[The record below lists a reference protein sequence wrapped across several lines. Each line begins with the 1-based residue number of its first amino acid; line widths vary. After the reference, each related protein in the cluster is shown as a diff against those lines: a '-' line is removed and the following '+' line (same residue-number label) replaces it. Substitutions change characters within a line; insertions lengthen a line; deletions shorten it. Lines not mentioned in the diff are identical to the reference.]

1 MHGRILRIVRIFI
14 SFEVSRNDMRMLLVE
29 DEKNVAAFIRKGLEE
44 EFYAVDVAED
54 GAEGFLMA
62 TSNEYDLMILDIML
76 PGMNG
81 MELCK
86 RLREKGLK
94 SPILMLTAIDSVN
107 SKVEAL
113 ESGADDYLTKPFAF
127 SELLAR
133 IKALLRRTSD
143 SVSELS
149 LDDLRMDLLSRRV
162 FREDK
167 EVILT
172 PKEFSL
178 LEYLLRNKGRVL
190 SRTQIIENIWGYTFD
205 PNSNVVDVHI
215 KFLREKVDSPFQK
228 KLIHTVRG
236 AGYLLKAD
244 DGN

>member
-1 MHGRILRIVRIFI
+1 
-14 SFEVSRNDMRMLLVE
+14 MRMLLVE
-29 DEKNVAAFIRKGLEE
+29 DERNVAAFIRKGLEE

-81 MELCK
+81 IELCK

-94 SPILMLTAIDSVN
+94 APILMLTAIDSVN
-107 SKVEAL
+107 SKVEGL

-133 IKALLRRTSD
+133 IRALLRRTSD

-215 KFLREKVDSPFQK
+215 KFLREKIDSSFEK

>member
-1 MHGRILRIVRIFI
+1 MRI
-14 SFEVSRNDMRMLLVE
+14 LLVE

-44 EFYAVDVAED
+44 EYYTVDVAED
-54 GAEGFLMA
+54 GDEGLLVA
-62 TSNEYDLMILDIML
+62 TSNEYDLMVLDIML
-76 PGMNG
+76 PGING
-81 MELCK
+81 IDLCK
-86 RLREKGLK
+86 RLRDKGIK
-94 SPILMLTAIDSVN
+94 APILMLTAIDSVN
-107 SKVEAL
+107 SKVEGL

-133 IKALLRRTSD
+133 IKALLRRTAE

-149 LDDLRMDLLSRRV
+149 LEDLRMDLLSRRV
-162 FREDK
+162 FRADK

-172 PKEFSL
+172 PKEFSF

-190 SRTQIIENIWGYTFD
+190 SRTQIIENIWGYNFD

-215 KFLREKVDSPFQK
+215 KFLREKIDAGFPK

-236 AGYLLKAD
+236 AGYILKVED
-244 DGN
+244 VH

>member
-1 MHGRILRIVRIFI
+1 MRI
-14 SFEVSRNDMRMLLVE
+14 LLVE
-29 DEKNVAAFIRKGLEE
+29 DEKNVAAFIKKGLEE
-44 EFYAVDVAED
+44 EYYAVDVAED

-76 PGMNG
+76 PGLNG
-81 MELCK
+81 IELCK

-94 SPILMLTAIDSVN
+94 APILMLTAIDSVN
-107 SKVEAL
+107 SKVEGL

-143 SVSELS
+143 SISELS
-149 LDDLRMDLLSRRV
+149 LENLRMDLLSRRV
-162 FREDK
+162 FREDR
-167 EVILT
+167 EVMLT

-215 KFLREKVDSPFQK
+215 KFLREKIDAGFEK
-228 KLIHTVRG
+228 KLIYTVRG
-236 AGYLLKAD
+236 AGYILKA
-244 DGN
+244 GNGN

>member
-86 RLREKGLK
+86 RLREKGVK
-94 SPILMLTAIDSVN
+94 APILMLTAIDSVN
-107 SKVEAL
+107 SKVEGL

-149 LDDLRMDLLSRRV
+149 LEDLRMDLLSRRV

-215 KFLREKVDSPFQK
+215 KFLREKIDSRFEK

-244 DGN
+244 NGN